1 MARPTFIDLNLDEL
15 QYYVYIISLERCDGG
30 CNTVE
35 SPFGRIYVLIEIE
48 DISCECRCEFDDR
61 KCNSRQK

>member
-1 MARPTFIDLNLDEL
+1 MVKPTFIDLNLDEL
-15 QYYVYIISLERCDGG
+15 QYYLYIISLERFDGG

-48 DISCECRCEFDDR
+48 DISCEWRCEFDDR